1 MGFLWGLVLVGT
13 LTWLAV
19 SYLTDSGSR
28 AQTNREFMAAP
39 AKFTFALTTALAM
52 AGFFLGIF
60 IQPLGKIRI
69 GIEGLALPLWQACGV
84 IGAVCVVIHMFFEK

>member
-1 MGFLWGLVLVGT
+1 VGFLNGVSLGVGFSWNVNLVGSE
-13 LTWLAV
+13 LSDRQVAP
-19 SYLTDSGSR
+19 
-28 AQTNREFMAAP
+28 ATNREFMAAP

-84 IGAVCVVIHMFFEK
+84 IGVS